1 MHASLSKKFLSV
13 LLAGA
18 LLSPVFQ
25 AQASESPDSLSVTL
39 EKTVQF
45 QDLEGEDVLVSAG
58 DYSVKAGDDQ
68 LILTGSDSQALSIE
82 AYEGSHSTKLLAP
95 AVVFISS
102 EDDEAAKS
110 HLLVLYYPDGKT
122 LQALGRAPE
131 VISRGTMEPTAEDL
145 EFIDPSLVTFDKP
158 VHFTAPDGSPI
169 AVQPG
174 TYTAEAFEKAIRLIP
189 GEDSQNPLISIE
201 AQQGTHDT
209 DLENFLALSFPGTT
223 PKELDFHYL
232 MLLLPNGQSLEA
244 TGSYSG
250 IQTRGWL
257 KKTFN
262 KAKKTVNTNY
272 RKVQKTRAFK
282 KVNQAAKQVGKTTQQ
297 GAKIVG
303 AGVKKGVSATKW
315 AAGQAGKGIVI
326 GANETWKGMKWAG
339 KQVGTGAKIAA
350 CYTTVGAMK
359 AGKAVAQFMTN
370 LVPKGKK
377 NQKDMKDKLSKD
389 AAFRDQIAKKI
400 TAGINANQHVI
411 PEMQRIQDWMKNPA
425 NKAKLDAIFSTK
437 NFCSDSI
444 GAMDGKLKNLGLV
457 PNFALIQSRGGETP
471 HFYMGYS
478 ITIDAGLGV
487 GILGGLTGVT
497 DFKGNGGKYW
507 FLGAQGGVIAGGG
520 GAAQVTFWPKST
532 LEGFTGGSWG
542 VGGSLGTVGTV
553 NADVMFDEKF
563 KEFQGFGLGGGA
575 GVGPAKMF
583 GDIAVSWDYSW
594 KY

>member
-1 MHASLSKKFLSV
+1 MYISLSKKILSV

-18 LLSPVFQ
+18 LLSPVLQ

-45 QDLEGEDVLVSAG
+45 PNLEGEEVLVPAG
-58 DYSVKAGDDQ
+58 DYLVLAGKEQ
-68 LILTGSDSQALSIE
+68 LTLTGSDSHPIIIE
-82 AYEGSHSTKLLAP
+82 AYEGSHSTELLAP

-102 EDDEAAKS
+102 EDDEATKA

-122 LQALGRAPE
+122 LEALGSDPA
-131 VISRGTMEPTAEDL
+131 VISRGSMEPTVEDL
-145 EFIDPSLVTFDKP
+145 EFIDPALVTFSQL
-158 VHFTAPDGSPI
+158 VHFTATDGSPVV
-169 AVQPG
+169 VQPG
-174 TYTAEAFEKAIRLIP
+174 TYRAEASEKAIRLISDK
-189 GEDSQNPLISIE
+189 DSHTTLVIE
-201 AQQGTHDT
+201 AQQGTNDT
-209 DLENFLALSFPGTT
+209 EIDDFLALSFPGTT

-257 KKTFN
+257 KNTFN

-272 RKVQKTRAFK
+272 KKVQKTPAFK
-282 KVNQAAKQVGKTTQQ
+282 KVNQAAQQVGKTAQQ

-303 AGVKKGVSATKW
+303 TGVKQGVSATKW

-350 CYTTVGAMK
+350 CYSTVGAMK

-444 GAMDGKLKNLGLV
+444 GTMDRNLKNLGIA
-457 PNFALIQSRGGETP
+457 PNFALIQSRGGESP

-507 FLGAQGGVIAGGG
+507 FLGAQGGIIAGGG
-520 GAAQVTFWPKST
+520 GAIQLTFWPTST
-532 LEGFTGGSWG
+532 LEGFKGPSWG
-542 VGGSLGTVGTV
+542 VGGSLGKVGTV
-553 NADVMFDEKF
+553 NVDVMFDEKF

-594 KY
+594 KYE